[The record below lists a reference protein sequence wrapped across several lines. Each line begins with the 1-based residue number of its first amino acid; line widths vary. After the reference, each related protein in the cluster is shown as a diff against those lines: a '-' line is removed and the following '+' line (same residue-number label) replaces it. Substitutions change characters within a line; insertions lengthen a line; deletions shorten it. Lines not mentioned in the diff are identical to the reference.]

1 MSLVWNVGS
10 RITDKSSH
18 SVSDASTLSSSLS
31 SCLVCTC
38 RSQNFIYN
46 YTCKLRCT
54 SSLSNKMEAAYWKCF
69 ITKIWLFRNS
79 QLNTLSLVQTYLYV
93 LIKKTKESPL
103 LCFFLS
109 LFLPDLCAAVT
120 SQSPQCSNNKAHVYL
135 YLSDLTYITWP
146 TAICRFALEVFWLL
160 TFLSLLYVFFQD
172 FYGFFLLLHLIAFLY
187 VGNSNTK
194 LFIISFSFKSHHQLS
209 FRRHINPFGGFVSK
223 DIQHQ
228 SLPSLTSRA
237 HC

>member
-1 MSLVWNVGS
+1 MVIQKQSAEYSFHW
-10 RITDKSSH
+10 
-18 SVSDASTLSSSLS
+18 
-31 SCLVCTC
+31 
-38 RSQNFIYN
+38 Y
-46 YTCKLRCT
+46 KLT
-54 SSLSNKMEAAYWKCF
+54 FMYWLKR
-69 ITKIWLFRNS
+69 L
-79 QLNTLSLVQTYLYV
+79 
-93 LIKKTKESPL
+93 KTL

-120 SQSPQCSNNKAHVYL
+120 SESPQCSNNKAHVYL

-160 TFLSLLYVFFQD
+160 KFLSLLYVFFQD

-223 DIQHQ
+223 DMQHQ
-228 SLPSLTSRA
+228 SLPSLISRA